1 MVSRTIALVIGV
13 ALSSVV
19 VRLAP
24 QGKRGVATLGCGFTF
39 IGIVCLAE
47 HRIIQ
52 RWAGG
57 PPLEGSLATFGSLVI
72 LAIGLYAIL
81 LAFLQ
86 KAQNHTKRDDSPQT

>member
-1 MVSRTIALVIGV
+1 MVSHTVALVVGL

-24 QGKRGVATLGCGFTF
+24 KGKRGVAALGSGFSF
-39 IGIVCLAE
+39 IGIVCLADGQ
-47 HRIIQ
+47 IIQ

-57 PPLEGSLATFGSLVI
+57 PPIEGSLATFGSLVI
-72 LAIGLYAIL
+72 LAIGLYAIF

-86 KAQNHTKRDDSPQT
+86 KSQDHP